1 MDFET
6 KYQSARMCHKSYIL
20 FFIWSIFIITNVLG
34 QTTDKVEVT
43 VNGLSNDTVYLANYY
58 GSRLYYSDTTVA
70 DSNGH
75 FSFDGKDFN
84 ECGKYAIVLPG
95 PVFFDI
101 MLVNEPMKFQT
112 SFHNPQGNMV
122 VLESEENK
130 VFYDY
135 LNYLNTKREERVP
148 HDAILMDSTSTPLQI
163 EIAKSAMTVM
173 NSEVI
178 EYQDALIDDPRG
190 YLFGK
195 YLGMLRDPEIPDA
208 PDHIEDLR
216 LWNYLWYRN
225 HYWDRVDFSDS
236 RLVRDGSFHQLIER
250 WWGQVIPPDPD
261 TLFFEAKKLLS
272 NVSENADMFKYILH
286 HMTFESESSKVMCM
300 DKVFVELV
308 NEYYVTGKVGWLEEA
323 QLQKIID
330 RADALRY
337 SICGNI
343 AHDITLPGLD
353 GTTWESLHD
362 IDARYTVMVIWESSC
377 GHCKKEM
384 PILQRL
390 FEEWHDKGLEI
401 YAIGNDFE
409 PEPWIEYLETTN
421 YDGWTHVSDNPLI
434 NAQDSAAK
442 LIYAGITDLQSL
454 NFRTTFDVFST
465 PKLFLLDENKEIL
478 AKQIGALQLAEML
491 YRLDGIEPP
500 HPEFFLSEEEI
511 EKLRRLEEQEGHK

>member
-1 MDFET
+1 MNLRS
-6 KYQSARMCHKSYIL
+6 KIL
-20 FFIWSIFIITNVLG
+20 FMALSFIMTSNVLG
-34 QTTDKVEVT
+34 QTPFNVDVT
-43 VNGLSNDTVYLANYY
+43 VTGLSNDTVYLANYY
-58 GSRLYYSDTTVA
+58 GSRLFYSDTTVA
-70 DSNGH
+70 DAQGH
-75 FSFDGKDFN
+75 FSFKGKAFN
-84 ECGKYAIVLPG
+84 ECGKYAVVLPG

-101 MLVNEPMKFQT
+101 MLVNEPMEFRTTK
-112 SFHNPQGNMV
+112 SNPQGDMV
-122 VLESEENK
+122 VIKSEENR

-135 LNYLNTKREERVP
+135 LSYLNTKRDERTP
-148 HDAILMDSTSTPLQI
+148 HDAILNDSTSNPLEI
-163 EIAKSAMTVM
+163 EIAKNAMVLM
-173 NSEVI
+173 NSDVV
-178 EYQDALIDDPRG
+178 EYQDALIDDPND

-195 YLGMLRDPEIPDA
+195 YLGMLRDPQIPNA
-208 PDHIEDLR
+208 PDHIDDTR
-216 LWNYLWYRN
+216 LWNYLWYRS
-225 HYWDRVDFSDS
+225 HYWDRVDFSDP
-236 RLVRDGSFHQLIER
+236 RMVRDGSFHQMVER

-272 NVSENADMFKYILH
+272 QVAGNDDMFKYILH

-308 NEYYVTGKVGWLEEA
+308 NEYYVPGQVKWLDDD
-323 QLQKIID
+323 QLKKIID
-330 RADALRY
+330 RADALKY
-337 SICGNI
+337 SICGNT

-362 IDARYTVMVIWESSC
+362 IDARYTVMVVWESSC

-384 PILQRL
+384 PILQRI

-421 YDGWTHVSDNPLI
+421 YTDWTHVSDNPQI

-442 LIYAGITDLQSL
+442 LINAGITDLQSL

-500 HPEFFLSEEEI
+500 HPEFFLSEEAI
-511 EKLRRLEEQEGHK
+511 EKLRKLEKQEGPSNKP

>member
-1 MDFET
+1 MNLRS
-6 KYQSARMCHKSYIL
+6 KIL
-20 FFIWSIFIITNVLG
+20 FVALSFIMTGTVLCQTPYNV
-34 QTTDKVEVT
+34 DVT
-43 VNGLSNDTVYLANYY
+43 VTGLSNDTVYLANYY
-58 GSRLYYSDTTVA
+58 GARLYYSDTTVTDA
-70 DSNGH
+70 QGH
-75 FSFDGKDFN
+75 FSFKGKAYN
-84 ECGKYAIVLPG
+84 ECGKYAVVLPG

-101 MLVNEPMKFQT
+101 MLVNEPMEFRTTK
-112 SFHNPQGNMV
+112 SNPQGDMV
-122 VLESEENK
+122 VMKSDENI

-135 LNYLNTKREERVP
+135 LSYLNTKRDERTP
-148 HDAILMDSTSTPLQI
+148 HDAVLKDSTSSPLQV
-163 EIAKSAMTVM
+163 EIAKNAMVLM
-173 NSEVI
+173 NSEVV
-178 EYQDALIDDPRG
+178 EYQDALIDAPKD

-195 YLGMLRDPEIPDA
+195 YLGMLRDPKIPNA
-208 PDHIEDLR
+208 PDHIDDTR
-216 LWNYLWYRN
+216 LWNYLWYRS
-225 HYWDRVDFSDS
+225 HYWDRVDFSDP
-236 RLVRDGSFHQLIER
+236 RMVRDGSFHQMIEK
-250 WWGQVIPPDPD
+250 WWGQIIPPDPD

-272 NVSENADMFKYILH
+272 QVEGNDDMFKYILH

-308 NEYYVTGKVGWLEEA
+308 NEYYVPGQVKWLNDD
-323 QLQKIID
+323 QLKKITD
-330 RADALRY
+330 RADALKY
-337 SICGNI
+337 SICGNV

-362 IDARYTVMVIWESSC
+362 IDARYTVMVVWESSC

-384 PILQRL
+384 PILQRI
-390 FEEWHDKGLEI
+390 FEEWHEKGLEI

-421 YDGWTHVSDNPLI
+421 YMDWTHVSDNPLI

-442 LIYAGITDLQSL
+442 LINAGITDLQSL

-500 HPEFFLSEEEI
+500 HPEFFLSEEAI
-511 EKLRRLEEQEGHK
+511 EKLRKLEQQEGASNKPQVGQK